1 MAEREML
8 LNLAGEIVSAHVS
21 NHTLSTDQLPQLIQQ
36 VFDTLATVEQKT
48 ASPPK
53 PEPAVPVK
61 KSVMSNHIVC
71 LDCGKHFSM
80 LKRHLMTDHGLTIDQ
95 YRERWELP
103 LSYPMVAHDYAKV
116 RSTLAKKI
124 GLGRSGSKK
133 AKGARMKA
141 RR

>member
-1 MAEREML
+1 MAERNDML
-8 LNLAGEIVSAHVS
+8 ELAAEIVSAHIS
-21 NHTLSTDQLPQLIQQ
+21 NNAVTPDQLPTLIQQ

-53 PEPAVPVK
+53 PEPTVPVK
-61 KSVMSNHIVC
+61 KSVTSNHIVC
-71 LDCGKHFSM
+71 LDCCKHFSM

-95 YRERWELP
+95 YRARWELP
-103 LSYPMVAHDYAKV
+103 SSYPIVAPDYAKV
-116 RSTLAKKI
+116 RSALAKKI

-133 AKGARMKA
+133 AKARMKA